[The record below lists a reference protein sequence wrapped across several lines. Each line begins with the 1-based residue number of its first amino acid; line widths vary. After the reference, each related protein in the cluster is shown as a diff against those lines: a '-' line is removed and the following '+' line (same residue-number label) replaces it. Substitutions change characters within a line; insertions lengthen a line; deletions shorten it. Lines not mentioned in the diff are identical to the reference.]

1 MGKSTMNGHVQYVAM
16 LVYQRVHPWPTSYQ
30 LGSTTAPQAGNRHL
44 GQEGVRG
51 GGCNHQA
58 LSKQCSPRATACCRH
73 CTPWSW
79 PMWMDNLPRC
89 STSSWAVGGFW
100 RFWVPQEAW
109 IRRKAA
115 SSVSSANWCLQSF
128 VLREPVTIKFCYPSG
143 LYFTGAEPSAYRWPT
158 HSGSVILTRRWRSK
172 PESSW
177 RPAFLPML
185 QWELLPLIMTQP
197 RGVVR

>member
-115 SSVSSANWCLQSF
+115 SSVSSANWCLQERFQRISC
-128 VLREPVTIKFCYPSG
+128 RNPSCC
-143 LYFTGAEPSAYRWPT
+143 ASQ
-158 HSGSVILTRRWRSK
+158 WRSSSAI
-172 PESSW
+172 PPGFTSRGQNQALTVGLPTVGQSSW
-177 RPAFLPML
+177 PEGGGQSRKARGA
-185 QWELLPLIMTQP
+185 P
-197 RGVVR
+197 RFYLCSNGSYCRW